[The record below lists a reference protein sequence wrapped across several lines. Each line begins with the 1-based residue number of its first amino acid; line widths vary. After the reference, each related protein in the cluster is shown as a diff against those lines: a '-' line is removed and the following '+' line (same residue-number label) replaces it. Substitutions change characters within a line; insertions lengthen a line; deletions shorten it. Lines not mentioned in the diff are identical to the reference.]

1 MQRWHLTAGLAGA
14 TALAALVL
22 PTLRGTTISEK
33 PPEVNPDGPD
43 KEPVI
48 VPEAVG
54 SLLLRAELDREAL
67 LAGTAQDRYLVVEIE
82 APDLPDDVRRPV
94 SLAVVMDVS
103 GSMAGRGKIDNAR
116 MAAAELV
123 AQLGPQDSFSL
134 ITFSDQGRVLQPLG
148 RVEDVARTQR
158 LILGIQPTG
167 GTYLSSGVELGL
179 DQLSDPSIEG
189 VRRVVVLSDG
199 MANIGVTDPVAL
211 ARAAG
216 QRVEQGI
223 SLSTI
228 GLGLDYNEDL
238 LTAMSDTGG
247 GSYHFVDRPG
257 QLASIFQSE
266 LHQMSR
272 VAGREVSVDV
282 SLPPGVILHEV
293 YGYSATTTTDG
304 YRVFLGD
311 LHGGETRKVV
321 ARVRVEPG
329 AVERFDVA
337 LVGLSYHDPETD
349 KAAGRE
355 LAVVSAVSKDEQIV
369 QRSVNKQ
376 AGVAAAKAHAGLLVD
391 RSARSYAEGDIAG
404 NQADLREAEA
414 LLNSLGSDYD
424 AVELKGE
431 AAGVGAQREAFQA
444 APAASS
450 DEGLYQ
456 VKKAKEAARGFS
468 RR

>member
-33 PPEVNPDGPD
+33 PPEVVPDTPA
-43 KEPVI
+43 EPLTQ
-48 VPEAVG
+48 PEAVG
-54 SLLLRAELDREAL
+54 SLLLRADLDRGAL
-67 LAGTAQDRYLVVEIE
+67 LAGQAQDRYLVVEIE
-82 APDLPDDVRRPV
+82 GPDLPDDVRRPV

-134 ITFSDQGRVLQPLG
+134 ITFSDQGRVIQSLG
-148 RVEDVARTQR
+148 QVQDVARTQR
-158 LILGIQPTG
+158 LIQGIQPTG
-167 GTYLSSGVELGL
+167 GTHLSSGMELGI
-179 DQLSDPSIEG
+179 DQLSDPTIEG

-199 MANIGVTDPVAL
+199 MANIGVTDPLAL
-211 ARAAG
+211 ARMAG
-216 QRVEQGI
+216 GKVDQGV

-238 LTAMSDTGG
+238 LTAMSDAGG

-266 LHQMSR
+266 LNQMSR
-272 VAGREVSVDV
+272 VAGREVSVEV
-282 SLPPGVILHEV
+282 SLPPGVTLREV

-321 ARVRVEPG
+321 ARIQVEPG
-329 AVERFDVA
+329 AEASFDVA
-337 LVGLSYHDPETD
+337 QVTLRYQDPETD
-349 KAAGRE
+349 TAAGRE
-355 LAVVSAVSKDEQIV
+355 LAVVSAVSNDEQLV
-369 QRSVNKQ
+369 RRSVNKQ
-376 AGVAAAKAHAGLLVD
+376 AGVAAAKAHAGLLMD
-391 RSARSYAEGDIAG
+391 RSARSYAEGDIAS

-414 LLNSLGSDYD
+414 LLSTAGADYD
-424 AVELKGE
+424 AAELKAE
-431 AAGVGAQREAFQA
+431 AAGVSVQREAFQA

-456 VKKAKEAARGFS
+456 VKKAKEAARGYS